1 MDTLTSAKVGIIP
14 ESTKYI
20 PVFFTKAGKTPCI
33 NDKMVHS
40 VIPEGTCQS
49 GSLSH
54 RRSRLP
60 EQEPPPSFWHL
71 GICGLLSHLIC
82 YMYVTCLANM

>member
-40 VIPEGTCQS
+40 VIPEVTCQS
-49 GSLSH
+49 GSFSH
-54 RRSRLP
+54 RRSCLP
-60 EQEPPPSFWHL
+60 EQEPHSPSF
-71 GICGLLSHLIC
+71 LSPP
-82 YMYVTCLANM
+82 LAFFQPIPKP

>member
-33 NDKMVHS
+33 NAKMVHS
-40 VIPEGTCQS
+40 VIPEVACQS

-60 EQEPPPSFWHL
+60 EQVPEFSRFFL
-71 GICGLLSHLIC
+71 SKNSLKSLEKTRKLLNF
-82 YMYVTCLANM
+82 AEAR

>member
-1 MDTLTSAKVGIIP
+1 MDTLSSAKVGIIP

-40 VIPEGTCQS
+40 VIPEVAWSS
-49 GSLSH
+49 GLGRTVPEFSRFFLSKNSLKSLEKT
-54 RRSRLP
+54 RK
-60 EQEPPPSFWHL
+60 
-71 GICGLLSHLIC
+71 LLNF
-82 YMYVTCLANM
+82 AEAR

>member
-40 VIPEGTCQS
+40 VIPEVACQS
-49 GSLSH
+49 GSCRTVPEFSRFFLSKNSLKSLEKT
-54 RRSRLP
+54 RK
-60 EQEPPPSFWHL
+60 
-71 GICGLLSHLIC
+71 LLNF
-82 YMYVTCLANM
+82 AEAR

>member
-33 NDKMVHS
+33 NDKMVHL
-40 VIPEGTCQS
+40 VIPEVACQS
-49 GSLSH
+49 KN
-54 RRSRLP
+54 RSPRVFTIFLK
-60 EQEPPPSFWHL
+60 QK
-71 GICGLLSHLIC
+71 
-82 YMYVTCLANM
+82 

>member
-33 NDKMVHS
+33 NAKMVHS
-40 VIPEGTCQS
+40 VIPEVAWSS
-49 GSLSH
+49 G
-54 RRSRLP
+54 
-60 EQEPPPSFWHL
+60 L
-71 GICGLLSHLIC
+71 GRVPDFLGDTLHQ
-82 YMYVTCLANM
+82 

>member
-1 MDTLTSAKVGIIP
+1 MDTLTDAKVGIIP

-33 NDKMVHS
+33 NDKMVQA

-49 GSLSH
+49 GSL
-54 RRSRLP
+54 RVP
-60 EQEPPPSFWHL
+60 EFPRTVSPDFS
-71 GICGLLSHLIC
+71 
-82 YMYVTCLANM
+82 

>member
-60 EQEPPPSFWHL
+60 EQESPSFQNL